1 VWRELVIGKLVHVAA
16 RISNRSFLLNYR
28 DIPGRMTRIDQGAKK
43 SKKCSLHAARALPR
57 ANSDK
62 MIQRVS
68 NLERIDDIPFL
79 IGLMVGE
86 EKRFY

>member
-1 VWRELVIGKLVHVAA
+1 
-16 RISNRSFLLNYR
+16 
-28 DIPGRMTRIDQGAKK
+28 
-43 SKKCSLHAARALPR
+43 
-57 ANSDK
+57 